1 MYMHNYAVTFKL
13 GRSGENQWC
22 AVIFSLIYFPT
33 VASLV
38 WFVILTYT
46 WFVTQRRTDPQCARQ
61 VLDKQRSFFH
71 LAAWCLPLVLS
82 VACLTIA
89 KVKHSTFLKLQG
101 VFMHYVFLLFIAQID
116 GDSLSGICFVGHSQ
130 FAYRTFIFA
139 PVAVA
144 LVVGL
149 VFVAAGRSR
158 VSESPLCLFNN
169 MLCSLLL

>member
-1 MYMHNYAVTFKL
+1 MHNSAVTFKL

-89 KVKHSTFLKLQG
+89 KVKHSTFLTLQG
-101 VFMHYVFLLFIAQID
+101 LFMHYLCVFTFYRSDRRRFAERHLFR
-116 GDSLSGICFVGHSQ
+116 GSLAVHVQFLHLRACHS
-130 FAYRTFIFA
+130 
-139 PVAVA
+139 
-144 LVVGL
+144 LVLRWSRVR
-149 VFVAAGRSR
+149 RSR
-158 VSESPLCLFNN
+158 SQSFLTAFYSHVL
-169 MLCSLLL
+169 